1 MSLTLRVKKKLNIHI
16 IGSGGTGGYAVSFL
30 ARLLAGGDHTIHV
43 YDGDRVE
50 VKNLK
55 RQNFLVSDLDLNK
68 AEALCKRVAEGIY
81 DCPKMVPHP
90 EYLTSKEEL
99 LAEIIT
105 SLDEEESLVL
115 VLAVDNI
122 ATRKMVNKLIME
134 DLVEMEIPTLAFDS
148 GNDNQG
154 GQVVLYANAPVTH
167 TPPMGTPEKG
177 MLPTMLQMFPELATI
192 EDDNPGLVMD
202 CAENAESEPQAMMAN
217 VRNGELLAHL
227 ITRVLELHKAP
238 GNLWR
243 SDILTGNTRCTFT
256 GFKNRNPTD
265 GNERRM

>member
-1 MSLTLRVKKKLNIHI
+1 M
-16 IGSGGTGGYAVSFL
+16 
-30 ARLLAGGDHTIHV
+30 
-43 YDGDRVE
+43 
-50 VKNLK
+50 
-55 RQNFLVSDLDLNK
+55 
-68 AEALCKRVAEGIY
+68 
-81 DCPKMVPHP
+81 
-90 EYLTSKEEL
+90 
-99 LAEIIT
+99 
-105 SLDEEESLVL
+105 VL

-202 CAENAESEPQAMMAN
+202 CAENAESEPQGHD
-217 VRNGELLAHL
+217 GECPKRGAAGSSHYPGPGTSQSAGKSLAQ
-227 ITRVLELHKAP
+227 
-238 GNLWR
+238 
-243 SDILTGNTRCTFT
+243 
-256 GFKNRNPTD
+256 
-265 GNERRM
+265 